1 MEMGLG
7 WVKKCWETWGNWGS
21 TAGNRSPKYPKCCRK
36 CSPPQPVPQS
46 PTWLRICKALI
57 VFFVYFPLMF
67 WLALQGNGRAKPLQ
81 WELWVPARFPYGI
94 FGSRRCW
101 RAAGGGE
108 VLHPNAIPSAGDG
121 SWATLCS
128 PTSIPPPFQPT
139 AHKPHTA
146 SGPCSAAPDPTH
158 RAPIPAA
165 PIPHPP
171 LRYGHTSETPTQ
183 SSVQV
188 GRMREHR
195 ICYPDEK
202 NNNNKVK
209 NNPISHPLSHI
220 THIPVAQLQQE
231 HTVTPLPPLSPPQKR
246 EFLYIYIFTIIPSR
260 SPFPFGLKPHYM
272 ARARKSASHTQ
283 RRSMGF

>member
-1 MEMGLG
+1 MGFLDPGVAGELLVEERCCTQTPFPAQEMA
-7 WVKKCWETWGNWGS
+7 
-21 TAGNRSPKYPKCCRK
+21 AGPHSAL
-36 CSPPQPVPQS
+36 PPPSLPHSNPQLTN
-46 PTWLRICKALI
+46 PTQ
-57 VFFVYFPLMF
+57 
-67 WLALQGNGRAKPLQ
+67 LQGRAVRP
-81 WELWVPARFPYGI
+81 
-94 FGSRRCW
+94 
-101 RAAGGGE
+101 
-108 VLHPNAIPSAGDG
+108 
-121 SWATLCS
+121 
-128 PTSIPPPFQPT
+128 
-139 AHKPHTA
+139 
-146 SGPCSAAPDPTH
+146 
-158 RAPIPAA
+158 PIPAA

-183 SSVQV
+183 TSVQV

-195 ICYPDEK
+195 ICYPEEK

-246 EFLYIYIFTIIPSR
+246 EFLYIYVFTIIPSR

>member
-1 MEMGLG
+1 M
-7 WVKKCWETWGNWGS
+7 
-21 TAGNRSPKYPKCCRK
+21 
-36 CSPPQPVPQS
+36 
-46 PTWLRICKALI
+46 
-57 VFFVYFPLMF
+57 
-67 WLALQGNGRAKPLQ
+67 
-81 WELWVPARFPYGI
+81 
-94 FGSRRCW
+94 
-101 RAAGGGE
+101 
-108 VLHPNAIPSAGDG
+108 LHPNTIPSSGDG
-121 SWATLCS
+121 SRATLCS

-183 SSVQV
+183 TSVQV

-195 ICYPDEK
+195 ICYPEEK
-202 NNNNKVK
+202 NNNNEVK

-246 EFLYIYIFTIIPSR
+246 EFLYIYVFTIIPSR